1 MMPEPLSICPSAV
14 EGVRRGGAGERR
26 ARTRKR
32 RRPGTASR
40 FPPAACLPA
49 PPALP
54 PTIRPQPRQ
63 TDRQTRAR
71 RGRQQ
76 SQAQPSGV
84 VHKGKPGGGGPPYLQ
99 RFKSDKAGH
108 GKSINDV
115 LFGRG
120 GLSPL
125 PSRGSGPGRGGGR
138 GLPIVFLV
146 GARRRSKRGR
156 PGPASPAAAGR
167 AGPQPAPGAPLPVS
181 LRPRPPLFPESMAPR
196 RAIHGSAAPG
206 SPRSPPARHRLR
218 PRPHKKIDTNPSL
231 PLLGFPPPRGGRG
244 GDGGRKKGERGRK
257 RGERKGGRGGEREEG
272 RERGREARSPSA
284 GLPTAPRVGDSCE
297 RRRAK

>member
-1 MMPEPLSICPSAV
+1 MPIK
-14 EGVRRGGAGERR
+14 GNRGE
-26 ARTRKR
+26 
-32 RRPGTASR
+32 
-40 FPPAACLPA
+40 
-49 PPALP
+49 
-54 PTIRPQPRQ
+54 
-63 TDRQTRAR
+63 
-71 RGRQQ
+71 
-76 SQAQPSGV
+76 
-84 VHKGKPGGGGPPYLQ
+84 GGPPYLQ

-125 PSRGSGPGRGGGR
+125 PPRGSGPGRGGGR

-146 GARRRSKRGR
+146 GARRRGERGR
-156 PGPASPAAAGR
+156 PGPAGPAAAGR

-181 LRPRPPLFPESMAPR
+181 LRPRPPLFAESMAPR

-297 RRRAK
+297 QRRAK